1 MIFCGG
7 ANTQRQGGPLTALTA
22 LGLGQTILWLRNDA
36 KPCFLIL
43 VPSRL
48 VVLAGLFLHR
58 HRADRLLNIG
68 RPGPEPKKG
77 QKGSAKTASSG
88 CPPDNHV

>member
-7 ANTQRQGGPLTALTA
+7 ANTQRQGGPLTGLTA

-77 QKGSAKTASSG
+77 QKDSAKTASSG

>member
-43 VPSRL
+43 VPFKARRFGGPFFAPPPS
-48 VVLAGLFLHR
+48 VAKHR
-58 HRADRLLNIG
+58 TARTG
-68 RPGPEPKKG
+68 T
-77 QKGSAKTASSG
+77 QKGSKGFGQDRQLRLS
-88 CPPDNHV
+88 PPDNHV